1 MGLLPASVELRTRRG
16 DEAATHWQ
24 ASLEADPND
33 VTALRALYAYYSSR
47 SDAKALLYQRLLQ
60 AHTKVPQ

>member
-33 VTALRALYAYYSSR
+33 VTALRALYAYYSAR
-47 SDAKALLYQRLLQ
+47 SDAKAAHYRQLLQ
-60 AHTKVPQ
+60 AHATMPE